1 MLADMKTAIYCR
13 TSTNK
18 QDKGLESQVRYLSDH
33 CNQKGM
39 NNFLT
44 YSDFGIS
51 GKKSSRPGLNKLMSD
66 TRSGKIKTIIVYS
79 FSRFARS
86 TQHLLQALEEFNR
99 LDVTFISVS
108 ENIDTNTPMGKAM
121 FTIISA
127 LAQLERELIVERVKL
142 GLANAKAKG
151 KKLGRSKTRDSD
163 LIQEL
168 RLQGYSYR
176 KIAQFAKCSISTV
189 HRELSV
195 PKVQI

>member
-1 MLADMKTAIYCR
+1 MMAFMKTAIYCR

-18 QDKGLESQVRYLSDH
+18 QDKGLESQVRYLSEY
-33 CNQKGM
+33 CNQKDIS
-39 NNFLT
+39 NFLT
-44 YSDFGIS
+44 YKDFGVS
-51 GKKSSRPGLNKLMSD
+51 GKKSSRPGLNQLLSNI
-66 TRSGKIKTIIVYS
+66 RSGNIKTVIVYS

-86 TQHLLQALEEFNR
+86 TQHLLEALEEFDK
-99 LDVTFISVS
+99 LGVTFISVS

-142 GLANAKAKG
+142 GLANARAKG
-151 KKLGRSKTRDSD
+151 KILGRKKTRNSD

-168 RLQGYSYR
+168 RRQGLSYR
-176 KIAQFAKCSISTV
+176 KIARLAKCSISTV

-195 PKVQI
+195 PKVTL